1 LTRGSSSSVSAPEHT
16 TGPSAAVSNTNF
28 PHRWLES
35 IDEFANEMRDL
46 WRYILAEQEN
56 QDVKMEDVK
65 VALIDDGVD
74 VCNHAVF
81 DDKILDGKTFGYTH
95 DGAAAKPWYV
105 SESKHGTI
113 MADMI
118 LRVCPMA
125 KIYPLRLDTTGQKT
139 KGSIAIMPE
148 SAAEVRIS
156 SAAIAV
162 LD

>member
-1 LTRGSSSSVSAPEHT
+1 MTGSS
-16 TGPSAAVSNTNF
+16 AAISTTNF
-28 PHRWLES
+28 PHRWLDS
-35 IDEFANEMRDL
+35 IDEFASEMRDL
-46 WRYILAEQEN
+46 WRCILAEQDTH
-56 QDVKMEDVK
+56 DVKMDDVK

-74 VCNHAVF
+74 VCNHPIF
-81 DDKILDGKTFGYTH
+81 DDKILDGKTFGYTP
-95 DGAAAKPWYV
+95 DGEKAKPWYV

-125 KIYPLRLDTTGQKT
+125 KIYPLRLDTTEQKA
-139 KGSIAIMPE
+139 KGSITIMPE

-156 SAAIAV
+156 SAAVAV